1 MKSIFLILV
10 VLVILYIAYC
20 LMKKTRINMDGFKN
34 ESWKQDSM
42 DSYVSMYMNSHGS
55 KSAGLMDIL
64 GRVQQQQN
72 MNAAHV
78 NPANKNGNPQNT
90 MDEYKKH
97 PLVN

>member
-1 MKSIFLILV
+1 
-10 VLVILYIAYC
+10 
-20 LMKKTRINMDGFKN
+20 MDGFKN
-34 ESWKQDSM
+34 QSWEQDSM
-42 DSYVSMYMNSHGS
+42 DSYVSIYMNSHGS
-55 KSAGLMDIL
+55 KPAGLMDIL

-90 MDEYKKH
+90 MDEYKKQ